1 MKEYLR
7 SYNNNQIK
15 TILIIS
21 YYFLIKLL
29 TYAQIIGILL
39 DINEMEVN
47 IMRKSLK
54 NLIVLSVTLLG
65 LSPLVQSVSEVHA
78 QENVLKIATSA
89 EPPTIDPALA
99 SDSTSGAIIRNVF
112 EGLTQTSVDGEILPG
127 VAESWETS
135 EDGLVYTFKLRKDS
149 LWSNGDP
156 VTAKDFEFA
165 WKRVLNPET
174 GSQYAAIL
182 YPIKGA
188 EAFNNGE
195 GKAEDLGIKV
205 VDDQTLEV
213 TLESPTPYFL
223 EVTSFY
229 TLMPVNQ
236 KVVEKEKEWAM
247 EAGELYV
254 SNGPY
259 TLDTWNHNSD
269 YVLAKNDQYWDK
281 GNVDLEQVNVQI
293 IESEATANAEFQS
306 GGIDYLG
313 TPYSPVSLDAIDSYR
328 AEGILK
334 TEPHTA
340 IYWYKINTT
349 DEAMK
354 NVNIRKALALAVDR
368 KALIENVTK
377 GEQIP
382 ALGFVP
388 PTIEGFEEERG
399 YFKDAD
405 YEQAKEY
412 LAKGLKELGM
422 KDPSE
427 LSVEISI
434 NTSEAH
440 STIAQFV
447 QEGWTQN
454 LGINASIRNSEWQV
468 YLEELSA
475 LQYQVGRLG
484 WIADYN
490 DATSFLDMYATAN
503 NGNNDTGW
511 ENPDFK
517 AKLEEANQE
526 KEPKKRQELLKEAE
540 AIMIEEMPVIPL
552 YYYTNNYVA
561 KDGFEG
567 LKPDALGNLHL
578 KDIKIKK

>member
-1 MKEYLR
+1 
-7 SYNNNQIK
+7 
-15 TILIIS
+15 
-21 YYFLIKLL
+21 
-29 TYAQIIGILL
+29 
-39 DINEMEVN
+39 
-47 IMRKSLK
+47 MRKSLK

-65 LSPLVQSVSEVHA
+65 LSPLVQSIPEVHG
-78 QENVLKIATSA
+78 QENVLNISTSA

-99 SDSTSGAIIRNVF
+99 SDSTSGSILRNVF
-112 EGLTQTSVDGEILPG
+112 EGLTQTTVDGEVVPG
-127 VAESWETS
+127 VAESWELS

-156 VTAKDFEFA
+156 VTAKDFEYA
-165 WKRVLNPET
+165 WKRVLNPDT
-174 GSQYAAIL
+174 ASQYASIL
-182 YPIKGA
+182 FPIKGA
-188 EAFNNGE
+188 EEYNSGK
-195 GKAEDLGIKV
+195 GKAEEVGIKV

-213 TLESPTPYFL
+213 TLKAPTPYFL

-247 EAGELYV
+247 EAGENYV
-254 SNGPY
+254 TNGPFV
-259 TLDTWNHNSD
+259 LETWNHNSD

-281 GNVDLEQVNVQI
+281 DNVQLEQVNVQI

-313 TPYSPVSLDAIDSYR
+313 TPYSPVSLDSIDTYR
-328 AEGILK
+328 SEGTLK

-349 DEAMK
+349 DKAMN

-382 ALGFVP
+382 ALGYVP
-388 PTIEGFEEERG
+388 PTIEGFEEDRG
-399 YFKDAD
+399 YMKDAD
-405 YEQAKEY
+405 FKQAKEY

-427 LSVEISI
+427 LKVEISI

-447 QEGWTQN
+447 QEGWVQN

-468 YLEELSA
+468 YLDELSA

-490 DATSFLDMYATAN
+490 DATSFLDMYATAD

-526 KEPKKRQELLKEAE
+526 KDPAKRQELLKEAE
-540 AIMIEEMPVIPL
+540 AIMIEDMPVIPL